1 MSGES
6 FFITIN
12 QIYNVIDTMKTLTML
27 IFRHVIMYNNVYL
40 TNYLAQL
47 EHQSSKI
54 TKLKSVTLVSL
65 LSLLPPVGRNYHSS
79 VFSKTH
85 KSKL

>member
-12 QIYNVIDTMKTLTML
+12 QTYNVIDTMKTLTML

-40 TNYLAQL
+40 TNYQAKKRNTCF
-47 EHQSSKI
+47 S
-54 TKLKSVTLVSL
+54 LVSL
-65 LSLLPPVGRNYHSS
+65 ATCRS
-79 VFSKTH
+79 
-85 KSKL
+85 